1 MQPPLTQI
9 TDKEGL
15 DRAYKAPDGTYTYGK
30 TLYVAGTR
38 SANDWLNNAWIPLGQ
53 TQRTPRYQ
61 AVERAL
67 AANPK
72 IVRVTGHSLGAA
84 VAMEEGKRH
93 PELKTRAYDAPVVQP
108 IFMGWGNGERYR
120 EFGDPVSIFDWGSH
134 TSLPTSLNP
143 HSYKRIAEQHYSEP
157 TRHPDS
163 WVDDQGVEHML
174 R

>member
-1 MQPPLTQI
+1 M
-9 TDKEGL
+9 D
-15 DRAYKAPDGTYTYGK
+15 
-30 TLYVAGTR
+30 
-38 SANDWLNNAWIPLGQ
+38 SAGQ
-53 TQRTPRYQ
+53 TARTPRYQ
-61 AVERAL
+61 AAERAL

-72 IVRVTGHSLGAA
+72 IVRITGHSLGGA
-84 VAMEEGKRH
+84 VALEEGKRH
-93 PELKTRAYDAPVVQP
+93 PELKTRTYDAPVVQP
-108 IFMGWGNGERYR
+108 IFMGWANSERLR
-120 EFGDPVSIFDWGSH
+120 EFGDPVSLLDWGSH